1 MEGRAL
7 WSAVKQRKESEQNVN
22 TMKNRIKKLELDQN
36 KLNRNLILMSSK
48 SQKIINCRR
57 WHQEVFLIAKIV
69 SK

>member
-36 KLNRNLILMSSK
+36 KLNRNLILMSS
-48 SQKIINCRR
+48 IINSTVNILGMGKYSV
-57 WHQEVFLIAKIV
+57 HYYLI
-69 SK
+69 